1 MTCFLVRRESPVGRV
16 NRFRREFKTKFELV
30 TQSYEERLHYDNRI
44 GQLAKREHKPKCEGK
59 GG

>member
-30 TQSYEERLHYDNRI
+30 TQSYEEQLHYDNII
-44 GQLAKREHKPKCEGK
+44 GQLAT
-59 GG
+59 